1 MEKVDNIENDIRR
14 AKITVKKN
22 NGVCEAFS
30 YEKLLKSLV
39 MVDAPY
45 FESERIVS
53 TVVENLYDGISTKE
67 IKKIVYECLE
77 EVDSEA
83 ANKYLAK
90 TTLKV
95 RSSRD
100 KIEPFDMAKIAS
112 TLVEETGA
120 SQETAFE
127 IASEVWKELKKLN
140 V

>member
-1 MEKVDNIENDIRR
+1 MITLIIKLIIYYLIFILNEGVKVEKVDNVENDIRR

-77 EVDSEA
+77 QILSK
-83 ANKYLAK
+83 NYFK
-90 TTLKV
+90 
-95 RSSRD
+95 
-100 KIEPFDMAKIAS
+100 S
-112 TLVEETGA
+112 T
-120 SQETAFE
+120 FF
-127 IASEVWKELKKLN
+127 KR
-140 V
+140 